1 MAKITTD
8 NFTGEK
14 GDTGEKGVEG
24 WISNWSDGDTE
35 NVPYIPID
43 DRHSDNRGE
52 HNSDDSKEE
61 KEEGEEHGKGFNWE
75 F

>member
-8 NFTGEK
+8 NFTDEK

-24 WISNWSDGDTE
+24 QISRWSEGDTE
-35 NVPYIPID
+35 NVPYAPID
-43 DRHSDNRGE
+43 DRHSNNFKG
-52 HNSDDSKEE
+52 E
-61 KEEGEEHGKGFNWE
+61 KEEEEHGKGFNRQ